1 MRVGTTLF
9 PDKEGIMDR
18 KTLLAVV
25 ISVVIIV
32 AGMLITPLLSPP
44 KPASGPEATAPQAQS
59 QEPAPAGAPASG
71 STASNG
77 QAAAAQTAAQKP
89 GSAPAA
95 AAAAPGRVVPLP
107 DSAPP
112 ASQSATFVRETDQYI
127 LTFAAQGATL
137 SSVKLKKYKNDDGS
151 PVEML
156 LLPASAT
163 TGEMPFALSFGDYT
177 AEQLAV
183 PFAMKESGSTNQS
196 IYDFSRT
203 FLSPTGIP
211 FTLHKTYVFD
221 KDEYLFELRVTIQ
234 NSINDFPS
242 LNFGGFAYT
251 LTMGPQIG
259 PHYLKLDGRN
269 EFRNYA
275 YWADNKRQDPG
286 VKMGSFKE
294 LDKDFT
300 WTAVVGKYFTAIAQP
315 VSTSYHVVFDSRPL
329 VPGFDRSTISFER
342 PPLQSPSTTDTFRF
356 YLGPMKKEIL
366 ANYNDS
372 SKNQFAISGLHADEV
387 VTSSI
392 LIGWLANIMKYI
404 LDFFF
409 LLIPNYGI
417 AIILLTLVT
426 KLVFLPL
433 TFSSSESMAKMAAL
447 NPKMAEIRARLK
459 DKPDK
464 MNQEIAA
471 LYKREK
477 VNPLS
482 GCLPL
487 LLQMPVFFALYNLL
501 NSHFELRGAMFI
513 PGWIPDLSAPEA
525 ILTFGFAIPLVG
537 WTALRALPLLMVAS
551 QILSSRFTQPSS
563 APQQGGAQAK
573 LMMYALPIVFLF
585 ILYDMPSGLVL
596 YWTVQNILST
606 AQQVYINNLR
616 KKKDS
621 QSGQTPVYVKASAK
635 PGAKA
640 LEKTGK

>member
-1 MRVGTTLF
+1 
-9 PDKEGIMDR
+9 MDR

-44 KPASGPEATAPQAQS
+44 KPVTAPETSAPQAQS
-59 QEPAPAGAPASG
+59 QEPAAAGAQASG
-71 STASNG
+71 TTATSG
-77 QAAAAQTAAQKP
+77 QAAGAQTSAQTA
-89 GSAPAA
+89 GSAPSTAA
-95 AAAAPGRVVPLP
+95 VSGKVVPLP

-112 ASQSATFVRETDQYI
+112 ETQHGTFDRETDLYV
-127 LTFAAQGATL
+127 LTFATDGATL
-137 SSVKLKKYKNDDGS
+137 KQVKLKKYKNLDGS
-151 PVEML
+151 PVEMF
-156 LLPASAT
+156 LLPPAGT

-177 AEQLAV
+177 SEQLTV
-183 PFAMKESGSTNQS
+183 PFTLKESSGTNQS
-196 IYDFSRT
+196 TYDFSRT
-203 FLSPTGIP
+203 FLSPTGVP

-234 NSINDFPS
+234 NSVNDFPS

-275 YWADNKRQDPG
+275 YWAENKRQDPG
-286 VKMGSFKE
+286 VKMGFSKE
-294 LDKDFT
+294 LDKRFT
-300 WTAVVGKYFTAIAQP
+300 WTGVVGKYFTAIAVP
-315 VSTSYHVVFDSRPL
+315 DGTPYRVVFDSRPL
-329 VPGFDRSTISFER
+329 VPGFERSSISFER
-342 PPLQSPSTTDTFRF
+342 PPLQSASATDTFRF

-366 ANYNDS
+366 SNYNDS

-404 LDFFF
+404 LDFFYV
-409 LLIPNYGI
+409 LIPNYGI

-525 ILTFGFAIPLVG
+525 IFTFGFAIPLVG

-551 QILSSRFTQPSS
+551 QIISSKFTQPSS
-563 APQQGGAQAK
+563 APQQGGGQAK
-573 LMMYALPIVFLF
+573 LMMYALPVVFLF

-606 AQQVYINNLR
+606 AQQMYINNLR
-616 KKKDS
+616 KKKDA
-621 QSGQTPVYVKASAK
+621 QSDQTQVYVKGSAK

>member
-1 MRVGTTLF
+1 
-9 PDKEGIMDR
+9 MDR

-32 AGMLITPLLSPP
+32 AGMVISPLFIHP
-44 KPASGPEATAPQAQS
+44 KSAPVGEPSAPQAQS
-59 QEPAPAGAPASG
+59 QPAPSGAPATETT
-71 STASNG
+71 TAAG
-77 QAAAAQTAAQKP
+77 QAAGAQAATEK
-89 GSAPAA
+89 PAA
-95 AAAAPGRVVPLP
+95 ARAAAMPGNVAPLP

-112 ASQSATFVRETDQYI
+112 ASQGDTFARETDLYT
-127 LTFAAQGATL
+127 LTFAARGATL
-137 SSVKLKKYKNDDGS
+137 MSVKLKKYKNVDGS
-151 PVEML
+151 PVDML
-156 LLPASAT
+156 LLPPEGTA
-163 TGEMPFALSFGDYT
+163 GEMPFALSFGDYT
-177 AEQLAV
+177 AEQLTV
-183 PFAMKESGSTNQS
+183 PFTLKESGGANQS
-196 IYDFSRT
+196 TYDFSRT
-203 FLSPTGIP
+203 FLSPTGVP
-211 FTLHKTYVFD
+211 FTLHKAYVFD
-221 KDEYLFELRVTIQ
+221 KDEYLFELRVTIE
-234 NSINDFPS
+234 NSVNDFPA
-242 LNFGGFAYT
+242 LNFGGLAYT

-259 PHYLKLDGRN
+259 PHYLKLDNRN
-269 EFRNYA
+269 DFRNYA
-275 YWADNKRQDPG
+275 YWAENKRQDPG

-294 LDKDFT
+294 LDKNFT

-315 VSTSYHVVFDSRPL
+315 VGTAYRVVFDSRQL

-342 PPLQSPSTTDTFRF
+342 PPLQSATTTDTFRF
-356 YLGPMKKEIL
+356 YLGPMKTEIL
-366 ANYNDS
+366 SLYNDKS
-372 SKNQFAISGLHADEV
+372 TNQFGISGLNADKV

-392 LIGWLANIMKYI
+392 LIGWLATLLKYV
-404 LDFFF
+404 LDFFY

-433 TFSSSESMAKMAAL
+433 TFSSSESMAKMQAL

-513 PGWIPDLSAPEA
+513 PGWIPDLSVPES
-525 ILTFGFAIPLVG
+525 IVNFGFALPLVG

-551 QILSSRFTQPSS
+551 QLLSSKFTQPSS

-606 AQQVYINNLR
+606 VQQVYINNLR
-616 KKKDS
+616 KKKDA
-621 QSGQTPVYVKASAK
+621 QSGQTPVYVKGSAR

-640 LEKTGK
+640 LGKADPGSRRLT

>member
-1 MRVGTTLF
+1 
-9 PDKEGIMDR
+9 MDR

-32 AGMLITPLLSPP
+32 AGMLITPLISPP
-44 KPASGPEATAPQAQS
+44 KPG
-59 QEPAPAGAPASG
+59 PAPAAPAP
-71 STASNG
+71 T
-77 QAAAAQTAAQKP
+77 AQTP
-89 GSAPAA
+89 ESAPAPAAGGSASGGQAISAQVSSQNPATSKTA
-95 AAAAPGRVVPLP
+95 AAAAPGKVVPLP

-112 ASQSATFVRETDQYI
+112 ASQPDTIVRSTDEYT
-127 LTFAAQGATL
+127 LTFATQGATL
-137 SSVKLKKYKNDDGS
+137 MSVKLKKFKNVDGS
-151 PVEML
+151 SVEML
-156 LLPASAT
+156 LLPPAGT
-163 TGEMPFALSFGDYT
+163 TGELPFALTFGDYT
-177 AEQLAV
+177 SEQLTV
-183 PFAMKESGSTNQS
+183 PFTLKESGTSNQS
-196 IYDFSRT
+196 IFDFSRT
-203 FLSPTGIP
+203 FLSPTGVP

-221 KDEYLFELRVTIQ
+221 KDEYLFELRVAIQ
-234 NSINDFPS
+234 NSVNDFPS

-251 LTMGPQIG
+251 LTLGPQIG

-269 EFRNYA
+269 DYRNYA
-275 YWADNKRQDPG
+275 YWAEGKRQDPG
-286 VKMGSFKE
+286 VKMGATKE
-294 LDKDFT
+294 LEKDFT

-315 VSTSYHVVFDSRPL
+315 VGTAYHVVFDSRQL

-342 PPLQSPSTTDTFRF
+342 PPLQSPTSTDTFRF
-356 YLGPMKKEIL
+356 YLGPMKTEIL
-366 ANYNDS
+366 ALYNDKS
-372 SKNQFAISGLHADEV
+372 TNQFGISGLNADKV

-392 LIGWLANIMKYI
+392 LIGWLAALMKYI
-404 LDFFF
+404 LDFFY

-447 NPKMAEIRARLK
+447 NPKMTEIRARLK

-501 NSHFELRGAMFI
+501 NTHFELRGAMFI
-513 PGWIPDLSAPEA
+513 PGWIPDLSVPES
-525 ILTFGFAIPLVG
+525 IVNFGFAIPLVG

-551 QILSSRFTQPSS
+551 QILSSKFTQPSS
-563 APQQGGAQAK
+563 APQQGGSQAK

-606 AQQVYINNLR
+606 VQQVYINNLR
-616 KKKDS
+616 KKKEA
-621 QSGQTPVYVKASAK
+621 QSGQTPVYVKSSAH

-640 LEKTGK
+640 LGKTGK

>member
-1 MRVGTTLF
+1 
-9 PDKEGIMDR
+9 MDR

-32 AGMLITPLLSPP
+32 AGMLITPLISPP
-44 KPASGPEATAPQAQS
+44 KP
-59 QEPAPAGAPASG
+59 EPAPAASTPAAQSPESAPSAAPGPTAPGGPAATAQAPAQNPAS
-71 STASNG
+71 ST
-77 QAAAAQTAAQKP
+77 P
-89 GSAPAA
+89 A
-95 AAAAPGRVVPLP
+95 AAAAPGKVVPLP
-107 DSAPP
+107 ASAPP
-112 ASQSATFVRETDQYI
+112 ASQPDTVVRETDLYT
-127 LTFAAQGATL
+127 LTFATQGAAL
-137 SSVKLKKYKNDDGS
+137 SSVKLKKYKNVDGS
-151 PVEML
+151 PVDML
-156 LLPASAT
+156 LLPPAGT

-177 AEQLAV
+177 SEHLTV
-183 PFAMKESGSTNQS
+183 PFTLKESGSTNQS
-196 IYDFSRT
+196 TYDFSRT
-203 FLSPTGIP
+203 FLSPTGVP

-234 NSINDFPS
+234 NSVNDFPS

-251 LTMGPQIG
+251 LTLGPQIG

-269 EFRNYA
+269 DYRNYA
-275 YWADNKRQDPG
+275 YWAEGKRQDPG
-286 VKMGSFKE
+286 VKMGSSKE
-294 LDKDFT
+294 LEKDFT

-315 VSTSYHVVFDSRPL
+315 VGTAYHVVFDSRQL

-342 PPLQSPSTTDTFRF
+342 PPLQSPTSTDTFRF
-356 YLGPMKKEIL
+356 YLGPMKTEIL
-366 ANYNDS
+366 ALYND
-372 SKNQFAISGLHADEV
+372 KATNQFGISGLNADKV

-392 LIGWLANIMKYI
+392 LIGWLAALMKYI
-404 LDFFF
+404 LDFFY

-459 DKPDK
+459 DKPDL
-464 MNQEIAA
+464 MNKEIAA

-513 PGWIPDLSAPEA
+513 PGWIPDLSVPES
-525 ILTFGFAIPLVG
+525 IVNFGFAIPLVG

-551 QILSSRFTQPSS
+551 QLISSKFTQPSS
-563 APQQGGAQAK
+563 APQQGGGQAK

-606 AQQVYINNLR
+606 VQQVYINNLR
-616 KKKDS
+616 KKKDA
-621 QSGQTPVYVKASAK
+621 QSGETPVYVKGSARS
-635 PGAKA
+635 GAKA
-640 LEKTGK
+640 LGKTGK